1 MKLKNILCLGLL
13 SFFVACGDGDMVKFS
28 KEDLADPRL
37 QYAFEEIK
45 KENNNDNI
53 EFYAIETIQKEFSEL
68 YTLFKKDE
76 IKTRDKYDV
85 GIYAINKSK
94 NNIKLLYNIRCF
106 NDIKS
111 CTLKDETKGFYLTG
125 KN

>member
-1 MKLKNILCLGLL
+1 MKKLLL
-13 SFFVACGDGDMVKFS
+13 SFSTLTFLVACGDGSVVKFS

-53 EFYAIETIQKEFSEL
+53 EFYAIETIKREFSEL
-68 YTLFKKDE
+68 YTLFKKNE
-76 IKTRDKYDV
+76 IKTKDKYDV
-85 GIYAINKSK
+85 GIYAINKTK

-106 NDIKS
+106 DDIKS
-111 CTLKDETKGFYLTG
+111 CNLKDETKGFYLIG

>member
-1 MKLKNILCLGLL
+1 MKKILFNFSALCFL
-13 SFFVACGDGDMVKFS
+13 VACGDGDMVKFS

-37 QYAFEEIK
+37 QYAFKEIK

-53 EFYAIETIQKEFSEL
+53 EFYAIETIQKEFAEL

-76 IKTRDKYDV
+76 VKTKDKYDL
-85 GIYAINKSK
+85 GIYVINKSK

-111 CTLKDETKGFYLTG
+111 CVLKDETKGFYLVG